1 MHQKDLGTVY
11 SSFRLSREVAA
22 QVLVKAGA
30 GLVFWFSRKKKKA
43 SKQDVGSWG
52 AGYMYFP

>member
-22 QVLVKAGA
+22 RVLVKAGA
-30 GLVFWFSRKKKKA
+30 GRPRILVFEEKEE
-43 SKQDVGSWG
+43 G
-52 AGYMYFP
+52 

>member
-52 AGYMYFP
+52 TG